1 MIIVIVYVF
10 LLILGKEEG
19 KYMLNRKIRCELE
32 DIIKEM
38 KMNLENNYKDL
49 AHDARK
55 KLYTTLELYYNQGHI
70 KEKDY
75 NKYKKIADEYS
86 LKMTD
91 YHH

>member
-1 MIIVIVYVF
+1 
-10 LLILGKEEG
+10 
-19 KYMLNRKIRCELE
+19 MLNRKIRLE
-32 DIIKEM
+32 IEGIIKEI
-38 KMNLENNYKDL
+38 KINLENNYKDL

-55 KLYTTLELYYNQGHI
+55 KLHATLESYYQQGMM

-86 LKMTD
+86 AKMSD